1 MGWIIAVEM
10 RVMDR
15 CDKNCGGDCSIF
27 FFNRGRLVYIR
38 VHGDFNRASHEKSL
52 GLDETKEKKYE

>member
-15 CDKNCGGDCSIF
+15 CDKNCGGDFRFSFSIVAD
-27 FFNRGRLVYIR
+27 LSDIR